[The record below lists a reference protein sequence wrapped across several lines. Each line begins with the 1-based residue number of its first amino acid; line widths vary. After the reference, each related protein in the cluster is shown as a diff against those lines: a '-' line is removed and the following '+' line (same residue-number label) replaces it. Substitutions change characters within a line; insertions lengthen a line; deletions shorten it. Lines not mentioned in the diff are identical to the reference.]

1 MTGRTILHIDM
12 DAFFAAV
19 EQLRRPE
26 LRGKPVVVGGDGD
39 PSKRGVVSTASYE
52 ARTFGIHSAM
62 PLRTAYRLCPDAV
75 FLPVDFAAYREVSQR
90 MYAILRDTGARVEPM
105 GLDEAC
111 LDATD
116 LPGGGEAV
124 ARTIRARIASELHL
138 TATIGVGPNKLV
150 AKIASGLNKPDGLTV
165 IGADEVGARL
175 GPLPVTVLWGVGP
188 KTAAALKERFSVETV
203 SDLAALSPEQLQA
216 VYGPN
221 QGAHLHRIAR
231 GQDDRPIET
240 EWEPSSL
247 SRERTFQVDL
257 RRLETIR
264 ETIGRLAADVAADL
278 RNEGYKTANVT
289 LKIRFATFETFT
301 RSKTLPAAVDDDAT
315 LTQTAIELLDRVT
328 VNRPVRLLGVRAA
341 KLSPAETA
349 ADESAAPEPG
359 PVGELFR

>member
-1 MTGRTILHIDM
+1 MAQRTILHIDM

-19 EQLRRPE
+19 EQRRRPE

-52 ARTFGIHSAM
+52 ARKFGIHSAL

-75 FLPVDFAAYREVSQR
+75 FLPVDVPAYREVSQR
-90 MYAILRDTGARVEPM
+90 MYAILRDTGGRVEPM

-116 LPGGGEAV
+116 LADGGEAV
-124 ARTIRARIASELHL
+124 ARAIRGRIAAELQL

-165 IGADEVGARL
+165 IGADEVEARL

-188 KTAAALKERFSVETV
+188 KTAAALKERFGVNTV
-203 SDLAALSPEQLQA
+203 ADLAALSLEDLQA

-221 QGAHLHRIAR
+221 QGAHLHRISH
-231 GQDDRPIET
+231 GQDDREIVT
-240 EWEPSSL
+240 EWEPSSI

-257 RRLETIR
+257 RRIETIR
-264 ETIGRLAADVAADL
+264 DMLGRIAADVAADV
-278 RNEGYKTANVT
+278 RSEGYKTANIT

-301 RSKTLPAAVDDDAT
+301 RSKTLPDPVDDDAT
-315 LTQTAIELLDRVT
+315 VARTAIELLERVA

-341 KLSPAETA
+341 KLSPA
-349 ADESAAPEPG
+349 APEPG
-359 PVGELFR
+359 GEGELFR

>member
-19 EQLRRPE
+19 EQRRRPE

-39 PSKRGVVSTASYE
+39 PQKRGVVSTASYE
-52 ARTFGIHSAM
+52 ARKFGIHSAM

-75 FLPVDFAAYREVSQR
+75 FLPVDFAAYREVSQS

-124 ARTIRARIASELHL
+124 ARAIRDRIASELHL
-138 TATIGVGPNKLV
+138 TATVGVGPNKLV

-188 KTAAALKERFSVETV
+188 KTAAALKERFAVETV
-203 SDLAALSPEQLQA
+203 ADLAALSLEQLQDA
-216 VYGPN
+216 YGPN
-221 QGAHLHRIAR
+221 QGAHLHHISR
-231 GQDDRPIET
+231 GQDDRPIVT

-257 RRLETIR
+257 RRPETIR
-264 ETIGRLAADVAADL
+264 EMLGRIAADVAADL
-278 RNEGYKTANVT
+278 RSEGYKTANVT

-301 RSKTLPAAVDDDAT
+301 RSKTLPEAVDDDAT
-315 LTQTAIELLDRVT
+315 ITRTAIDLLDRVT
-328 VNRPVRLLGVRAA
+328 INRPVRLLGVRAA
-341 KLSPAETA
+341 KLSPAEAST
-349 ADESAAPEPG
+349 EQTGTPEPG
-359 PVGELFR
+359 GLDELFR